1 MYNQSLYSSS
11 EPSHSIWLMGG
22 AHIGF
27 IGPETATPANVAG
40 EGPDLT
46 FATHYAPNILPKLIS
61 TKTDPG
67 GMGG

>member
-1 MYNQSLYSSS
+1 
-11 EPSHSIWLMGG
+11 MGG